1 MLSKCRW
8 LLLTYMSKTETYNA
22 ENWELTIWITT
33 EFFASTLKRKTW
45 FTNFIDT
52 HFNHFP
58 GVDGSFAKI
67 GQVLLGMTNCSS
79 FIA

>member
-1 MLSKCRW
+1 
-8 LLLTYMSKTETYNA
+8 MSKTETYNA

-33 EFFASTLKRKTW
+33 EFFASTLKGK
-45 FTNFIDT
+45 TNFIDT
-52 HFNHFP
+52 HFNHLP